1 MYITTTLIGEVTF
14 IYQSQNLA
22 LVGMLLDFL
31 GQRFLTL
38 YQQKIKDQSRFLPS
52 SFLLNLTLFQHF

>member
-14 IYQSQNLA
+14 IYQSQNLV

-38 YQQKIKDQSRFLPS
+38 YQQKSKTRVAFFLQA
-52 SFLLNLTLFQHF
+52 FY

>member
-14 IYQSQNLA
+14 IYQSQNLV

-38 YQQKIKDQSRFLPS
+38 YQ
-52 SFLLNLTLFQHF
+52 